1 MSTLGGLNL
10 GAASAAG
17 YQVYDMRDGDYSQF
31 RAQARQALLEH
42 CQGDGS
48 SGGALLGEWMSW
60 YPTDSVGGSPA
71 CKGVKIIHP
80 MVNGVSADGV
90 WLVQEETWTIIENAV
105 DSEIPPRIDAAELQG
120 SEMSDLVAPPG
131 DGDGFSFGLGLG
143 DSGSFPWWAAVIVVA
158 LLLRKRKR

>member
-17 YQVYDMRDGDYSQF
+17 FQVYDMRNGDYSQF

-48 SGGALLGEWMSW
+48 SGGVLLGEWMSW
-60 YPTDSVGGSPA
+60 YPLESVGGSPA

-80 MVNGVSADGV
+80 VVNGASADGV

-105 DSEIPPRIDAAELQG
+105 DSAIPPRIDPAELQG
-120 SEMSDLVAPPG
+120 SDMSDMVAPPG
-131 DGDGFSFGLGLG
+131 DDTGFNFGLGFLDTG
-143 DSGSFPWWAAVIVVA
+143 NFPWWAVVVVAA
-158 LLLRKRKR
+158 LLLRKRR